1 MEPAVV
7 CIFLMVCAVFIIEI
21 LVVCVILWGLY
32 DFWFALVTFIT
43 NPFTFPFWAV
53 VANKLGAFLL
63 KVDLAATGG
72 AAQEEITSG
81 RWAWFIELFADVG
94 ITVLVTIFGFI
105 VLALVGAALGYLVS
119 SVVWRFVVAH
129 RRKRKLRA
137 MARPAAR
144 SISLKG
150 KARKASVQFMKSI
163 LCPVCACVRMP
174 QLAMTLSWNAPPGCT
189 RPE

>member
-1 MEPAVV
+1 ARANVP
-7 CIFLMVCAVFIIEI
+7 LST
-21 LVVCVILWGLY
+21 
-32 DFWFALVTFIT
+32 LVTFIT
-43 NPFTFPFWAV
+43 NPFTFPFWTV

-94 ITVLVTIFGFI
+94 VTVLVTIFGFI

-144 SISLKG
+144 STAG
-150 KARKASVQFMKSI
+150 KLR
-163 LCPVCACVRMP
+163 
-174 QLAMTLSWNAPPGCT
+174 
-189 RPE
+189 E